1 MTDGT
6 VDSGATT
13 LRTQPTR
20 GKSILTF
27 RHSVWV
33 RATHWIWV
41 VCLTILLMSGLQIFN
56 AYPALNFGQ
65 ATTFNKGPLVI
76 GMNDTQTK
84 GITTLF
90 GHDFDTTG
98 VLGLSKGPDGLVG
111 VAFPQWATLPASQDL
126 ATARRWHFLFAW
138 LLVINGFVYLAYGYA
153 SGHIGRDIWPRLRE
167 FRTIPHDIANHVRLR
182 FGRGEEARHYN
193 VLQKITYA
201 LVLFV
206 ILPVLVLAG
215 IEMSPGMDAVLPWLR
230 DIFGGRQSARSIH
243 FIMAMA
249 LVLFVVVHVVMVVL
263 SGLFNNLR
271 SMITG
276 RYRIEEEPGA

>member
-1 MTDGT
+1 MTD
-6 VDSGATT
+6 SATDRDGVLPRET
-13 LRTQPTR
+13 
-20 GKSILTF
+20 SVLTF

-41 VCLTILLMSGLQIFN
+41 VALTILLMSGLQIFN

-76 GMNDTQTK
+76 GTNDDQTR

-98 VLGLSKGPDGLVG
+98 VLGLSKSDNGPVA
-111 VAFPQWATLPASQDL
+111 VAFPQWATLPANQDL

-138 LLVINGFVYLAYGYA
+138 VLVINGFVYLAY
-153 SGHIGRDIWPRLRE
+153 SFVTGHIGRDLWPRPRE
-167 FRTIPHDIANHVRLR
+167 FKAIPHDIVNHLRLR

-193 VLQKITYA
+193 VLQKISYA
-201 LVLFV
+201 VVLFI

-215 IEMSPGMDAVLPWLR
+215 IEMSPGLGAVVPWLR

-243 FIMAMA
+243 FIMATL
-249 LVLFVVVHVVMVVL
+249 LVLFVVIHLVAVVA

-276 RYRIEEEPGA
+276 RYLIKPEVRR

>member
-6 VDSGATT
+6 VDGGVTAP
-13 LRTQPTR
+13 RT
-20 GKSILTF
+20 KSILTF
-27 RHSVWV
+27 RHSAWV

-65 ATTFNKGPLVI
+65 ATTYNKGPLVI
-76 GMNDTQTK
+76 GTNDSQTR
-84 GITTLF
+84 GITKLF

-98 VLGLSKGPDGLVG
+98 VLGLSKGPDGPVAI
-111 VAFPQWATLPASQDL
+111 AFPQWATIPASQDL

-138 LLVINGFVYLAYGYA
+138 LLVLNGFVYLAYGVV
-153 SGHIGRDIWPRLRE
+153 SGHFGRDIWPRLRE
-167 FRTIPHDIANHVRLR
+167 FRKIPHDVVNHLRLQ

-193 VLQKITYA
+193 VLQKISYA
-201 LVLFV
+201 LLLFV
-206 ILPVLVLAG
+206 ILPVMVLAG
-215 IEMSPGMDAVLPWLR
+215 IEMSPGLDSALPWLR

-243 FIMAMA
+243 FIMATL
-249 LVLFVVVHVVMVVL
+249 LVLFVIVHVVMVVL
-263 SGLFNNLR
+263 SGPFNNLR

-276 RYRIEEEPGA
+276 RYRIEEEPRP

>member
-6 VDSGATT
+6 ADLS
-13 LRTQPTR
+13 LPKRRP
-20 GKSILTF
+20 KSVLTF
-27 RHSVWV
+27 RHSAWV

-41 VCLTILLMSGLQIFN
+41 ICLTILLMSGLQIFN

-76 GMNDTQTK
+76 GMNDAQTK

-98 VLGLSKGPDGLVG
+98 VLGLSQGPDGPVA
-111 VAFPQWATLPASQDL
+111 VAFPQWATIPASQDL

-138 LLVINGFVYLAYGYA
+138 ILVVNGFVYLAYSFV

-167 FRTIPHDIANHVRLR
+167 FKTIPQDIVNHLRLR
-182 FGRGEEARHYN
+182 FGHGEEARHYN

-201 LVLFV
+201 ALLFGVLP
-206 ILPVLVLAG
+206 LLVLAG
-215 IEMSPGMDAVLPWLR
+215 LEMSPGMDSALPWLR
-230 DIFGGRQSARSIH
+230 VVLGGRQSARSIH
-243 FIMAMA
+243 FIMAA
-249 LVLFVVVHVVMVVL
+249 LLVLFVIVHVVMVVL
-263 SGLFNNLR
+263 SGPFNNLR

-276 RYRIEEEPGA
+276 RFAIKEEAER